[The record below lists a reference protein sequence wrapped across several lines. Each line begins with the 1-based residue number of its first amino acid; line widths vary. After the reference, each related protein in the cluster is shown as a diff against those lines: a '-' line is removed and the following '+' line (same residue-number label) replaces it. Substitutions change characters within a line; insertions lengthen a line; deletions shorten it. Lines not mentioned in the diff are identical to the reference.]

1 MSVIYVKEQGSFV
14 RKTGER
20 IEVTKNNQNLLSFPV
35 ANLDGLTIIGNVQI
49 STQAM
54 VYLMENGVDISF
66 FSFSGK
72 FIGQA
77 LADSSKNIF
86 LRFSQ
91 YDLYQNIEK
100 RLDMAKIIIK
110 NKIEN
115 QIYLVKSY
123 RYKDD
128 FLPKDELRKMQR
140 LKEKVDGCK
149 TPNEILGMEGMC
161 SNYYFS
167 CFAHMVQCQIPFKGR
182 NRRPPKDPVNVILSL
197 AYTFLTREV
206 CGILE
211 AESFEVYL
219 GFLHGI
225 RYGRKSLAL
234 DIVEEFRQPVA
245 DRFVIRCFNRRMI
258 NEYDFEIEEDRVL
271 LSEDGFRKFCMEY
284 ERWMSKASVNGKS
297 FRQII
302 KRQGADLK
310 KAVQYGDPYLPFSL
324 GANYEICD
332 KL

>member
-1 MSVIYVKEQGSFV
+1 MSVLYVKEQGSFV
-14 RKTGER
+14 HKVGER
-20 IEVTKNNQNLLSFPV
+20 IEVTKNNQKLLSFPV
-35 ANLDGLTIIGNVQI
+35 ANMEGLSIIGNVQI
-49 STQAM
+49 STQTL
-54 VYLMENGVDISF
+54 VYLMENGVDISIF
-66 FSFSGK
+66 TYSGR

-91 YDLYQNIEK
+91 YDLYQNLEK
-100 RLDMAKIIIK
+100 RLGMAKIIIK

-115 QIYLVKSY
+115 QMTLIRDY
-123 RYKDD
+123 RYKDE
-128 FLPKDELRKMQR
+128 FSPKEELEKMKR
-140 LKEKVDGCK
+140 LKEKVDDCK

-167 CFAHMVQCQIPFKGR
+167 CFSHMVQCTIPFKGR

-197 AYTFLTREV
+197 AYTFLTREM

-234 DIVEEFRQPVA
+234 DIVEEFRQPIV
-245 DRFVIRCFNRRMI
+245 DRFVINCFNRRVI
-258 NEYDFEIEEDRVL
+258 NESDFDMEEDRIL
-271 LSEDGFRKFCMEY
+271 LSEDGFRKFCIEY
-284 ERWMSKASVNGKS
+284 EKWMSRPETNGKN
-297 FRQII
+297 FRQIM
-302 KRQGADLK
+302 KRQGASLK
-310 KAVQYGDPYLPFSL
+310 RAVQYGEPYLPF
-324 GANYEICD
+324 NWREHHEIRG

>member
-20 IEVTKNNQNLLSFPV
+20 IEVMKNNQKLLSFPV
-35 ANLDGLTIIGNVQI
+35 ANLDGLSIIGNIQI

-54 VYLMENGVDISF
+54 VYLMENGVDISI

-91 YDLYQNIEK
+91 YDLYHDMEK
-100 RLDMAKIIIK
+100 RLEMAKVIIK
-110 NKIEN
+110 NKIKN
-115 QIYLVKSY
+115 QICLAKEY
-123 RYKDD
+123 RYKDG
-128 FLPKDELRKMQR
+128 FSPKGEIVKMQR
-140 LKEKVDGCK
+140 LKEKVNACE

-167 CFAHMVQCQIPFKGR
+167 CFAHMVQCRIPFKGR
-182 NRRPPKDPVNVILSL
+182 NRRPPRDPVNVILSL
-197 AYTFLTREV
+197 TYTFLTREV

-234 DIVEEFRQPVA
+234 DVVEEFRQPVA
-245 DRFVIRCFNRRMI
+245 DRFVIQCFNKRIM
-258 NEYDFEIEEDRVL
+258 NEYDFEMEEDRVL

-284 ERWMSKASVNGKS
+284 EKWMSKASVDGKS
-297 FRQII
+297 FRQIL
-302 KRQGADLK
+302 KRQGAELK
-310 KAVQYGDPYLPFSL
+310 RAVQYGNPYFPFQW
-324 GANYEICD
+324 GERYEICD
-332 KL
+332 QL